1 MLMVSDAEKSRML
14 DRQIHFADKY
24 KNEHPGVEMM
34 VVWDG
39 GGYHGDVLRENTK
52 YEIVYRT
59 DRQDDCILSD
69 EGKGTA
75 VDTVGCVVRRMV
87 DNLRRGTVSD
97 MAAASFEGG
106 Y

>member
-14 DRQIHFADKY
+14 DRQIYFADKY

-59 DRQDDCILSD
+59 DRHDGCI
-69 EGKGTA
+69 GKVTA

-97 MAAASFEGG
+97 MAAAIFKRGC
-106 Y
+106 